1 MLKLVRLCRLTAVLA
16 VVGTAAACH
25 GSSSSNTATDQ
36 QVPFGIFSGTDA
48 SGNAVTA
55 IIDTAYSAVF
65 ISAAK
70 NSAGQLVYTQYTG
83 VLVQALQSSVDGTLH
98 GYPQALQTFA
108 DGNDFGI
115 GTLGG
120 IVTTNT
126 SLSGTFQFTT
136 VPTTP
141 PGQPPVSTPA
151 TTTSTTWTLSFDS
164 IYNTAG
170 TLSAIAGN
178 YADATLD
185 DPSSGATVSI
195 TSSGAVTAQAPATGC
210 ALTGQINASTESN
223 DIYTVTL
230 SYASCTNASSVLNS
244 IQFTGFAI
252 LNTSVSPAEVTIA
265 VTGESSKQ
273 VNYGVVM
280 ALTAT

>member
-1 MLKLVRLCRLTAVLA
+1 MLKIVRFCRLTAA
-16 VVGTAAACH
+16 VVVVGLAACH

-36 QVPFGIFSGTDA
+36 QYPFGIFTGTDS

-55 IIDTAYSAVF
+55 IIDTGYSAVF

-70 NSAGQLVYTQYTG
+70 NSSGQLVYTQYTG
-83 VLVQALQSSVDGTLH
+83 LLVQALQSSVNGTLH

-108 DGNDFGI
+108 DGNNFGI

-120 IVTTNT
+120 IVTTKQ

-136 VPTTP
+136 SPNNTA
-141 PGQPPVSTPA
+141 GQPPSSTPT
-151 TTTSTTWTLSFDS
+151 TTTSTVWTLTFDS

-195 TSSGAVTAQAPATGC
+195 TANGAITAQAPATQC
-210 ALTGQINASTESN
+210 MLSGQISASSESN
-223 DIYTVTL
+223 DIYPVTL
-230 SYASCTNASSVLNS
+230 SYASCTGASADLNS
-244 IQFTGFAI
+244 IQFTGYAI
-252 LNTSVSPAEVTIA
+252 LNTTVSPAEVTIA

-273 VNYGVVM
+273 INYGVVM